1 MKKHFLIVLT
11 TLVSLGFSAFAQKP
25 AVVTNDKTG
34 WHKIAETAVSL
45 RSDRDEVVVMGADH
59 FKSLRLKVIDAPVEF
74 TDITVIFEDG
84 MTQDISVRKVINRGE
99 ETRSVDLK
107 GQNKAIK
114 KIILKY
120 KTVPTGEMDHAH
132 VEIWGEK

>member
-11 TLVSLGFSAFAQKP
+11 AIASLSFSAFAQKP

-34 WHKIAETAVSL
+34 WHKIAETSVSL

-74 TDITVIFEDG
+74 TDITVIFEDD
-84 MTQDISVRKVINRGE
+84 MTQDISVKRVINRGD

-114 KIILKY
+114 KIILRY